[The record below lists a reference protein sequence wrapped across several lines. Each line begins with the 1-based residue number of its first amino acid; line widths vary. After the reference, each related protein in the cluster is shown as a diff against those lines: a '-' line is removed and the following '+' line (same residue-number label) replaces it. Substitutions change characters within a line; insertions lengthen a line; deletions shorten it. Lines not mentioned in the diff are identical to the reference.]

1 MQTEIEVMRV
11 LRVPPLGKLVVQIG
25 NRRHEKLEEL
35 PAGAMQQRVMAAIG
49 ELIVFA
55 GGYQALVD
63 AGLAPA
69 ISSIT
74 ADAAANAAANAGS
87 MADALLAE
95 RQAAFLNSLEQKKEE
110 TGTPTLPPTPHP
122 RRFPLLGRT
131 APPPPPTA
139 TTPAMDI
146 AAQINTILQRHLEAT
161 PQLAGRRVR
170 LVSGAAGTLQI
181 DVDGRYYENPGQI
194 PDRDVQAL
202 IKRALHEWDK
212 K

>member
-11 LRVPPLGKLVVQIG
+11 LRVPPLGKLVVQVG

-35 PAGAMQQRVMAAIG
+35 PAGAAQQRIMAAIG
-49 ELIVFA
+49 ELITFA

-69 ISSIT
+69 LATES
-74 ADAAANAAANAGS
+74 AGS

-110 TGTPTLPPTPHP
+110 SLSPPPPPSP
-122 RRFPLLGRT
+122 RRLPLLGRT
-131 APPPPPTA
+131 PPPPPTA
-139 TTPAMDI
+139 ATPVMDI
-146 AAQINTILQRHLEAT
+146 AAQINAILQRHLEST

-170 LVSGAAGTLQI
+170 LVSGATGTLQI
-181 DVDGRYYENPGQI
+181 DVDGRHYENPGQI
-194 PDRDVQAL
+194 PDGDIQAL

>member
-11 LRVPPLGKLVVQIG
+11 LRVPPLGKLVVQVG
-25 NRRHEKLEEL
+25 NQRYTRLEEL
-35 PAGAMQQRVMAAIG
+35 PAGAVQQRVMAAIG
-49 ELIVFA
+49 ELITFA

-69 ISSIT
+69 IDFA
-74 ADAAANAAANAGS
+74 ADGS

-95 RQAAFLNSLEQKKEE
+95 RQVAFLNALEKKKEE
-110 TGTPTLPPTPHP
+110 TAAPAPPPAANPRRLSLLGRAAPPTPP
-122 RRFPLLGRT
+122 
-131 APPPPPTA
+131 ATA
-139 TTPAMDI
+139 TPTMDI
-146 AAQINTILQRHLEAT
+146 AAQINAILQRHLETT

-170 LVSGAAGTLQI
+170 LVSGATGTLQI

-194 PDRDVQAL
+194 PDSDVQTL

-212 K
+212 R